1 MKQLILV
8 VDSDVACRDALRVCL
23 QSGGLDVAVLYEPGK
38 ALARIEVERPALIVT
53 TNGPGYGGGLA
64 VLQALRSRGDDLPI
78 IMLGDQ
84 DDVTERIVALEC
96 GADDFISKPFNVR
109 EVLARIRRVL
119 KRTDPVVLQDPVARP
134 PFSFN
139 GFELDYTSRTL
150 TYRGKTVPLLQ
161 TEYAMLNLFTNA
173 PGRVLSKE
181 VIAQRIWPEVP
192 QRHATVGVW
201 VHRLRARIERDAAV
215 PELIRTVR
223 AQGYVFRPVPDDSVR
238 EAPRP
243 LRLAVQ
249 PAVGTMRAHVR

>member
-1 MKQLILV
+1 MKKLILV
-8 VDSDVACRDALRVCL
+8 VDGDATCRDALRTCL
-23 QSGGLDVAVLYEPGK
+23 QSSGFDVAVLYEPGK
-38 ALARIEVERPALIVT
+38 VLKRVQVEHPALIVMT
-53 TNGPGYGGGLA
+53 SGAILGSGLSA
-64 VLQALRSRGDDLPI
+64 LQALRAWGDDVPL
-78 IMLGDQ
+78 IMLGEADN
-84 DDVTERIVALEC
+84 VTERIVALEC

-249 PAVGTMRAHVR
+249 PAVGTMWAHVR